1 MRPLL
6 LPLLLVLGLAA
17 PGANADVDLKIPPVQ
32 QATPVW
38 CWLAIGEMV
47 FRTFK
52 VPSINEHFQCGIV
65 GAVSIGTARDEC
77 ARDCR
82 RCNVPGGDATT
93 VMGMLVEYPRRASML
108 TGTTVP
114 RLFVAHTQALSPDEV
129 KRELDAGRPI
139 VAGINP
145 NARPDIFGAS
155 AHVAL
160 IVGYRVVDGTLW
172 LLVND
177 PFPFSPALWPD
188 PYIAVGARL
197 LEPGRY
203 GVPYR
208 TYTEQMG
215 WVESFLVRKDGVH
228 VTSPLRCMAST
239 PLTETTCL
247 APPQA
252 KPGQPCGCGIARG
265 VVVDSG

>member
-1 MRPLL
+1 MRRFVVALL
-6 LPLLLVLGLAA
+6 FMTLGSQAR
-17 PGANADVDLKIPPVQ
+17 ADVDLRIAPVQ

-38 CWLAIGEMV
+38 CWLAVGEMV
-47 FRTFK
+47 FRSFK

-82 RCNVPGGDATT
+82 RCNVAGGDATT

-108 TGTTVP
+108 TGSSVP
-114 RLFVAHTQALSPDEV
+114 RLFVAHAQALSPAEL
-129 KRELDAGRPI
+129 KRELDAGHPV

-145 NARPDIFGAS
+145 ASRPDTFGAS

-160 IVGYRVVDGTLW
+160 IVGYRVIDGMLW

-177 PFPFSPALWPD
+177 PFPFSPAIWAD
-188 PYIAVGARL
+188 PYLAVGARL

-203 GVPYR
+203 GVPYA

-215 WVESFLVRKDGVH
+215 WVESFLLRRDGDH

-239 PLTETTCL
+239 PLSQTACPAT
-247 APPQA
+247 PQA
-252 KPGQPCGCGIARG
+252 KPGQACRCGIAAG
-265 VVVDSG
+265 VVVDGSG